1 MKTGNNKTRLI
12 WVFVLVPALMGIFA
26 FNLVRKDIYFD
37 VAKNIDIFTRVFKEI
52 AFNYVDDIS
61 PEEFLRAGIRGMLS
75 TLDPYTVFVD
85 EKRKDDVDLLTTG
98 KYGGV
103 GISIGIRDEHV
114 TIVELLSGYAAQK
127 QGIIIGDVILK
138 VDSVLISQAVFEE
151 ISSHVKGKPGTFVS
165 ITILRNSRDTLIFN
179 LLREEIIVK
188 NVEYAG
194 FYPESSKNAYVR
206 LSGFGRTSG
215 EELKKAITELR
226 KKREIETLVLDLR
239 GNPGGLLDA
248 AVDIAGKFLD
258 KNLLVVSTK
267 GRDTTNVKQYF
278 NTQEPLL
285 KDIKIA
291 LLVDGSSASASE
303 IVAGAVQDHDRGII
317 LGTATFGKGLVQTIT
332 PLSYNTSLKITTSK
346 YYTPSGRCIQKIDYS
361 GKNPVFKSVE
371 ENKKAEFLTDN
382 KRIVFSSGGI
392 TPDSIMDFTEK
403 SEILLELYAK
413 GLIFQFANEFYEKN
427 NKTDFSKITDE
438 VLYNEFSAFLHKQN
452 FELKGEAFRI
462 ISNLEDEI
470 ATLNGKNALKK
481 EISIIRDELT
491 RLYSEELGKQKSGL
505 LREIKNELAKRYFS
519 PDKSFEMALGNDILI
534 NKALEFL
541 RNSETYNKLLKSN

>member
-12 WVFVLVPALMGIFA
+12 WVFVLVPALMGILA
-26 FNLVRKDIYFD
+26 LNLVRKDIYFD

-138 VDSVLISQAVFEE
+138 VDSVLISPAVFEE

-226 KKREIETLVLDLR
+226 KKSEIETLVLDLR

-403 SEILLELYAK
+403 SEIILELYAK

-438 VLYNEFSAFLHKQN
+438 VLFNEFSAFLHKQN

-481 EISIIRDELT
+481 EISVIRDELT

>member
-12 WVFVLVPALMGIFA
+12 WVFVLVPALMGILA
-26 FNLVRKDIYFD
+26 LNLVRKDIYFD

-138 VDSVLISQAVFEE
+138 VDSVLISPAVFEE

>member
-12 WVFVLVPALMGIFA
+12 WVFVLVPALMGILA
-26 FNLVRKDIYFD
+26 LNLVRKDIYFD

-138 VDSVLISQAVFEE
+138 VDSVLISPAVFEE

-226 KKREIETLVLDLR
+226 KKSEIETLVLDLR

-481 EISIIRDELT
+481 EISVIRDELT

>member
-1 MKTGNNKTRLI
+1 LKTGNNKTRLI
-12 WVFVLVPALMGIFA
+12 WVFVLVPALMGILA
-26 FNLVRKDIYFD
+26 LNLVRKDIYFD

-138 VDSVLISQAVFEE
+138 VDSVLISPAVFEE

-226 KKREIETLVLDLR
+226 KKSEIETLVLDLR

-403 SEILLELYAK
+403 SEIILELYAK

-438 VLYNEFSAFLHKQN
+438 VLFNEFSAFLHKQN

-481 EISIIRDELT
+481 EISVIRDELT

>member
-12 WVFVLVPALMGIFA
+12 WVFVLVPALMGILA

-226 KKREIETLVLDLR
+226 KKSEIETLVLDLR

-481 EISIIRDELT
+481 EISVIRDELT

>member
-1 MKTGNNKTRLI
+1 LKTGNNKTRLI
-12 WVFVLVPALMGIFA
+12 WVFVLVPALMGILA

-138 VDSVLISQAVFEE
+138 VDSVLISPAVFEE

-226 KKREIETLVLDLR
+226 KKSEIETLVLDLR

-403 SEILLELYAK
+403 SEIILELYAK

-438 VLYNEFSAFLHKQN
+438 VLFNEFSAFLHKQN

-481 EISIIRDELT
+481 EISVIRDELT

>member
-138 VDSVLISQAVFEE
+138 VDSVLISPAVFEE

-481 EISIIRDELT
+481 EISVIRDELT

>member
-138 VDSVLISQAVFEE
+138 VDSVLISPAVFEE

>member
-12 WVFVLVPALMGIFA
+12 WVFVLVPALMGILA

-138 VDSVLISQAVFEE
+138 VDSVLISPAVFEE

-226 KKREIETLVLDLR
+226 KKSEIETLVLDLR

-403 SEILLELYAK
+403 SEIILELYAK

-438 VLYNEFSAFLHKQN
+438 VLFNEFSAFLHKQN

-481 EISIIRDELT
+481 EISVIRDELT

>member
-1 MKTGNNKTRLI
+1 LKTGNNKTRLI
-12 WVFVLVPALMGIFA
+12 WVFVLVPALMGILA
-26 FNLVRKDIYFD
+26 LNLVRKDIYFD

-438 VLYNEFSAFLHKQN
+438 VLFNEFSAFLHKQN

-481 EISIIRDELT
+481 EISVIRDELT

>member
-12 WVFVLVPALMGIFA
+12 WVFVLVPALMGILA

-438 VLYNEFSAFLHKQN
+438 VLFNEFSAFLHKQN

-481 EISIIRDELT
+481 EISVIRDELT

>member
-1 MKTGNNKTRLI
+1 LKTGNNKTRLI
-12 WVFVLVPALMGIFA
+12 WVFVLVPALMGILA

-438 VLYNEFSAFLHKQN
+438 VLFNEFSAFLHKQN

-481 EISIIRDELT
+481 EISVIRDELT

>member
-12 WVFVLVPALMGIFA
+12 WVFVLVPALMGILA
-26 FNLVRKDIYFD
+26 LNLVRKDIYFD

-138 VDSVLISQAVFEE
+138 VDSVLISPAVFEE

-226 KKREIETLVLDLR
+226 KKSEIETLVLDLR

-438 VLYNEFSAFLHKQN
+438 VLFNEFSAFLHKQN

-481 EISIIRDELT
+481 EISVIRDELT

>member
-12 WVFVLVPALMGIFA
+12 WVFVLVPALMGILA
-26 FNLVRKDIYFD
+26 LNLVRKDIYFD

-138 VDSVLISQAVFEE
+138 VDSVLISPAVFEE

-438 VLYNEFSAFLHKQN
+438 VLFNEFSAFLHKQN

-481 EISIIRDELT
+481 EISVIRDELT

>member
-1 MKTGNNKTRLI
+1 
-12 WVFVLVPALMGIFA
+12 MGILA
-26 FNLVRKDIYFD
+26 LNLVRKDIYFD

-138 VDSVLISQAVFEE
+138 VDSVLISPAVFEE

-226 KKREIETLVLDLR
+226 KKSEIETLVLDLR

-438 VLYNEFSAFLHKQN
+438 VLFNEFSAFLHKQN

-481 EISIIRDELT
+481 EISVIRDELT

>member
-12 WVFVLVPALMGIFA
+12 WVFVLVPALMGILA

-138 VDSVLISQAVFEE
+138 VDSVLISPAVFEE

-226 KKREIETLVLDLR
+226 KKSEIETLVLDLR

-438 VLYNEFSAFLHKQN
+438 VLFNEFSAFLHKQN

-481 EISIIRDELT
+481 EISVIRDELT

>member
-138 VDSVLISQAVFEE
+138 VDSVLISPAVFEE

-226 KKREIETLVLDLR
+226 KKSEIETLVLDLR

>member
-1 MKTGNNKTRLI
+1 LKTGNNKTRLI
-12 WVFVLVPALMGIFA
+12 WVFVLVPALMGILA
-26 FNLVRKDIYFD
+26 LNLVRKDIYFD

-138 VDSVLISQAVFEE
+138 VDSVLISPAVFEE

-226 KKREIETLVLDLR
+226 KKSEIETLVLDLR

-438 VLYNEFSAFLHKQN
+438 VLFNEFSAFLHKQN

-481 EISIIRDELT
+481 EISVIRDELT